1 MDKKIK
7 ESKRGLTFSFTP
19 TETMQIGSRYD
30 YIISNSGIRIVPSK
44 TGRYTVSRKR
54 SGSGWNPLI
63 DLRNREVLDAIAGM
77 ENIRLHITADSIL
90 VSGEA
95 EHAVVLQFPRTLLAQ
110 ARKVVGISDSC
121 AVSRILEGTQIT
133 LDEYLAS
140 SKAPLDIAAI
150 QKDLPDIYSVVSLF
164 SGAGILDWPFF
175 KDERFSIQYAIDYDA
190 GACQTYRQN
199 IGMHIVHGDVH
210 KAFTAEGF
218 PLDNTVKAP
227 DVIVG
232 GPSCKPFS
240 NANRHTRLE
249 DHPDSDLLMQ
259 YMRIVETL
267 NPKVFAIENVPEVLT
282 ACGGSYYAAVREKA
296 ESFGYELDSGIVQD
310 CKVGGYTTRKRAVIL
325 GSRIG
330 TPKLADITLAGKYRT
345 AGDAISKVDASWS
358 NYGDVSK
365 PSPEVEKRM
374 SFVPQGGN
382 YTAIPE
388 EYRTESKNRHS
399 CTYRRLAWNEP
410 SPTIVNK
417 RHNFALIL
425 SYHADKDSHEYA
437 GLARK
442 EEHERILSL
451 RGKSVRREPSSHP
464 LREGAERIEIYLKAP
479 RHPANHNSDAWDSGD
494 EAKTLDCNIPKRLSL
509 PTEALAAA
517 LCKTMK
523 YCVFP
528 GSSRTPALRGRA
540 TRENSGGT
548 R

>member
-30 YIISNSGIRIVPSK
+30 YIISYSGIRIVPSK

-95 EHAVVLQFPRTLLAQ
+95 EHAVVLQFPRTLLAH
-110 ARKVVGISDSC
+110 ARKVVGISDSY
-121 AVSRILEGTQIT
+121 AASRVLEGTQIT

-140 SKAPLDIAAI
+140 STEPLNVSAI
-150 QKDLPDIYSVVSLF
+150 QKNLPDVYSVVSLF

-210 KAFTAEGF
+210 KAFTKENGF
-218 PLDNTVKAP
+218 PLDSTVKAP
-227 DVIVG
+227 DAIIG

-267 NPKVFAIENVPEVLT
+267 NPKVFAIENVPTMPQSAKRLRVSAMSWIPVSCRIAKSEAIRRENVPL
-282 ACGGSYYAAVREKA
+282 SSEAA
-296 ESFGYELDSGIVQD
+296 
-310 CKVGGYTTRKRAVIL
+310 
-325 GSRIG
+325 
-330 TPKLADITLAGKYRT
+330 
-345 AGDAISKVDASWS
+345 
-358 NYGDVSK
+358 
-365 PSPEVEKRM
+365 
-374 SFVPQGGN
+374 
-382 YTAIPE
+382 
-388 EYRTESKNRHS
+388 
-399 CTYRRLAWNEP
+399 
-410 SPTIVNK
+410 
-417 RHNFALIL
+417 
-425 SYHADKDSHEYA
+425 
-437 GLARK
+437 
-442 EEHERILSL
+442 
-451 RGKSVRREPSSHP
+451 SVRQSWHT
-464 LREGAERIEIYLKAP
+464 LRWQGNTGRQEMLSVKWTNPGAI
-479 RHPANHNSDAWDSGD
+479 
-494 EAKTLDCNIPKRLSL
+494 TV
-509 PTEALAAA
+509 
-517 LCKTMK
+517 M
-523 YCVFP
+523 
-528 GSSRTPALRGRA
+528 
-540 TRENSGGT
+540 
-548 R
+548 

>member
-30 YIISNSGIRIVPSK
+30 YIISNSAIRIVPSE

-95 EHAVVLQFPRTLLAQ
+95 EHAVVLQFPRTLLAH
-110 ARKVVGISDSC
+110 ARKVVGISDGC

-410 SPTIVNK
+410 SPTIVNWRKPPLIHPLKNRTLTVAEAKALQGLPKDFRICGTLGQMQQQVGNSVPVAIGEFIK
-417 RHNFALIL
+417 RCIL
-425 SYHADKDSHEYA
+425 
-437 GLARK
+437 
-442 EEHERILSL
+442 RILQTQ
-451 RGKSVRREPSSHP
+451 RR
-464 LREGAERIEIYLKAP
+464 AQFA
-479 RHPANHNSDAWDSGD
+479 
-494 EAKTLDCNIPKRLSL
+494 
-509 PTEALAAA
+509 
-517 LCKTMK
+517 
-523 YCVFP
+523 
-528 GSSRTPALRGRA
+528 
-540 TRENSGGT
+540 
-548 R
+548 

>member
-282 ACGGSYYAAVREKA
+282 ACGGSYLPQSGKKQRVSATSLIPASCRIARSEAIQRGNVLLSSAAA
-296 ESFGYELDSGIVQD
+296 
-310 CKVGGYTTRKRAVIL
+310 
-325 GSRIG
+325 
-330 TPKLADITLAGKYRT
+330 
-345 AGDAISKVDASWS
+345 
-358 NYGDVSK
+358 
-365 PSPEVEKRM
+365 
-374 SFVPQGGN
+374 
-382 YTAIPE
+382 
-388 EYRTESKNRHS
+388 
-399 CTYRRLAWNEP
+399 
-410 SPTIVNK
+410 
-417 RHNFALIL
+417 
-425 SYHADKDSHEYA
+425 
-437 GLARK
+437 
-442 EEHERILSL
+442 
-451 RGKSVRREPSSHP
+451 SVRQSWHT
-464 LREGAERIEIYLKAP
+464 LRWQGNTGRQETLSVKWTNPGAI
-479 RHPANHNSDAWDSGD
+479 
-494 EAKTLDCNIPKRLSL
+494 TV
-509 PTEALAAA
+509 
-517 LCKTMK
+517 M
-523 YCVFP
+523 
-528 GSSRTPALRGRA
+528 
-540 TRENSGGT
+540 
-548 R
+548 